1 MNADWTENRIGR
13 RMPRG
18 LYMLRPTAN
27 DFAPVFMD
35 MEPSTGFAN
44 YRLVIDRFSGD
55 KRDMNIVYLGD
66 RLVRW
71 MHDSRLP
78 DTIKSKLAM
87 VEAMDSDWRE
97 RVGSIH
103 TRQPYK
109 CPSPKLVDVGW
120 RVSKDMYT
128 VIIPEQTIVSL
139 KGEPLGKEIQE

>member
-35 MEPSTGFAN
+35 MEPSTGFTT

-55 KRDMNIVYLGD
+55 KRDMNVVYLGD

-78 DTIKSKLAM
+78 DTIKSKVAKRMFIGSYLYA
-87 VEAMDSDWRE
+87 E
-97 RVGSIH
+97 RHQIGRAITEPKIERL
-103 TRQPYK
+103 TRQRK
-109 CPSPKLVDVGW
+109 
-120 RVSKDMYT
+120 
-128 VIIPEQTIVSL
+128 
-139 KGEPLGKEIQE
+139 PLNC

>member
-35 MEPSTGFAN
+35 MEPSTGFTT

-55 KRDMNIVYLGD
+55 KRDMNVVYLGD

-87 VEAMDSDWRE
+87 VEAMDSEWKE

-103 TRQPYK
+103 TRQPYA

-139 KGEPLGKEIQE
+139 KGEPMSKETQK

>member
-35 MEPSTGFAN
+35 MEPSTGFTT

-55 KRDMNIVYLGD
+55 KRDMNVVYLGD

-87 VEAMDSDWRE
+87 VEAMDNEWKK
-97 RVGSIH
+97 RVVPGH
-103 TRQPYK
+103 VRQPYV

-139 KGEPLGKEIQE
+139 KGEPMSKETQE